1 MDPIS
6 IGLALATKFAPG
18 LIRRFGGDTA
28 GDVADSLLSIGKR
41 VTGHTNPEDIQR
53 ELEQNVALL
62 AEFQKQAAQLD
73 VELEKAYLADRQNA
87 RQRDIAMMNSGK
99 HNWRGDILAFASIA
113 GLIAALAFA
122 FFIPMESGPARDLI
136 LILGGALI
144 TIVKDVYGFEFGSS
158 RGSKEKD
165 AQLSRKD

>member
-1 MDPIS
+1 MDAIS
-6 IGLALATKFAPG
+6 IGLSLATKYAPG

-28 GDVADSLLSIGKR
+28 GDVADSLFSIGKR
-41 VTGHTNPEDIQR
+41 VTGLTNHEDIQR
-53 ELEQNVALL
+53 ELDQNVALR

-73 VELEKAYLADRQNA
+73 VDLEKAYLADRQNA

-165 AQLSRKD
+165 AQLSRRD